1 MTTKTT
7 TEIITLMWVCS
18 HNNSNASGTSY
29 NKKRQQCTRWGSGN
43 IEEESSC
50 LCPQTWLFHPRQ
62 HLCRRCLLSSTVHCD
77 VCVCTICVFV
87 CASLFKSHYKAL
99 VRLYLSPPRFRLNHS
114 RFHLSHHDDRF
125 YLENVSW
132 WTPLQTRTNAQ
143 TYASPTSPVSS
154 VDCRLA
160 RYLFWYL
167 FQHWLAFTSM
177 LMILVYVLGFLLHFP
192 LNTRELIPLSI
203 SFTRKPRLAATQQ
216 TSDRKPT
223 RKQTKTQ
230 ANTRRK
236 I

>member
-1 MTTKTT
+1 MLAVPVTTKNGNNALD
-7 TEIITLMWVCS
+7 EAAETLKKKVRASVPKLGCS
-18 HNNSNASGTSY
+18 THA
-29 NKKRQQCTRWGSGN
+29 N
-43 IEEESSC
+43 ISAVGVY
-50 LCPQTWLFHPRQ
+50 CPVQY
-62 HLCRRCLLSSTVHCD
+62 TVMC
-77 VCVCTICVFV
+77 VCVPYVYVCDYACV

-99 VRLYLSPPRFRLNHS
+99 VRLYLSLPRFRLKHS

-125 YLENVSW
+125 YLEDISLG
-132 WTPLQTRTNAQ
+132 TPLQTRTNAQ
-143 TYASPTSPVSS
+143 TYTSPTSPVSS

-203 SFTRKPRLAATQQ
+203 SFTRKPRLATTPQ